1 MPAYNGMGSATEAA
15 RAVLAAEMARCN
27 LNRVWAVTSQTNS
40 RSIRLLQKT
49 GFLSKGTTEALGS
62 TDCLFEFF
70 L

>member
-27 LNRVWAVTSQTNS
+27 LNRVWVVTSQTNS

-49 GFLSKGTTEALGS
+49 GFLSKRTTEALGS
-62 TDCLFEFF
+62 IDYFFEFR